1 MRIGLLVSAPHVPG
15 YALDLEAQLAA
26 LRAPRSTSEVML
38 VGAAVSE
45 AERRPA
51 SLTIL
56 LELERVLNGRAR
68 RWLADVVPTPAGVS
82 PGTAA
87 DTAGL
92 PELLIDLTSRRDGP
106 RRMTDARV
114 LTPLLDGHPI
124 ERGLWTALLD
134 RRAPLIS
141 LHDSHGSE
149 TLPLALPAIEAPHR
163 LLESAEAVLAHL
175 LRTLTDAV
183 TRIIAGGSLVAMPVS
198 PPPEPHIGRT
208 RVAPA
213 FLLDRIARKARSAI
227 AERLGRAPVW
237 QTAWRKATTRTHP
250 PSVFDTTRFQ
260 RLADDGQ
267 RYYADPFVFAHDGVT
282 HLFVEELP
290 YATGRGILS
299 HMILQG
305 DGQPVATPVPVLE
318 TAHHLSYPLVFAAD
332 GQIWMLP
339 ECAASGRL
347 DLYRAD
353 PFPLRWTLHATLV
366 DAPLHDATIFRH
378 AGRWWITAGLALD
391 GTSSWDTLVLYS
403 AERLTGPWQAHPANP
418 VLVDARSA
426 RPAGAIYEHGGALWR
441 PAQDCTAGYGSALS
455 LCRIDRLDDTGFA
468 QSLVTT
474 LRFGR
479 EGDCAGPHTLNL
491 GGGIEVVD
499 LFAPRTTPGAEAD
512 PSGAGP

>member
-1 MRIGLLVSAPHVPG
+1 MRIGLLVSAPHVPR
-15 YALDLEAQLAA
+15 YALDLEARLAA
-26 LRAPRSTSEVML
+26 PRASSRGHDVRLMPTR
-38 VGAAVSE
+38 GDAA
-45 AERRPA
+45 RRPA
-51 SLTIL
+51 SLAVL
-56 LELERVLNGRAR
+56 LELERTLGGRAR
-68 RWLADVVPTPAGVS
+68 SWLADLVPSHIDLGLVDAAS
-82 PGTAA
+82 P
-87 DTAGL
+87 
-92 PELLIDLTSRRDGP
+92 PELCIDLTSATREAP
-106 RRMTDARV
+106 PNEAAARV
-114 LTPLLDGHPI
+114 LTPLFDGLPL

-141 LHDSHGSE
+141 LHDSHSRE

-183 TRIIAGGSLVAMPVS
+183 ARIIAGGSLVAMPVS
-198 PPPEPHIGRT
+198 PPAEPHIVRS
-208 RVAPA
+208 RLAPA
-213 FLLDRIARKARSAI
+213 FLADRIARKARSAI

-250 PSVFDTTRFQ
+250 PGVIDVTRFR

-305 DGQPVATPVPVLE
+305 DGQSVAPPVPILE
-318 TAHHLSYPLVFAAD
+318 TAHHLSYPQVFAAD

-366 DAPLHDATIFRH
+366 DAPLHDATIVRH

-391 GTSSWDTLVLYS
+391 GASSWDALVLYS

-426 RPAGAIYEHGGALWR
+426 RPAGAVYGHGGELWR

-479 EGDCAGPHTLNL
+479 EGDCAGPHTLNFA
-491 GGGIEVVD
+491 GGIEVVD
-499 LFAPRTTPGAEAD
+499 LFAPRTISGAVPG
-512 PSGAGP
+512 PSGAGA